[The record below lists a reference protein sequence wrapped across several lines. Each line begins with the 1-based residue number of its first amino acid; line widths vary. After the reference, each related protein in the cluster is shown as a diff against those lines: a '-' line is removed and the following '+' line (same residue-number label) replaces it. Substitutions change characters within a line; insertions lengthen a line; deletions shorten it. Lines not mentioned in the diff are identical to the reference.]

1 MHHFDWNLLRSF
13 IAVADTGS
21 LSAAARKLGSSQPT
35 VGRHIAELERDLG
48 VVLFRRGLSGYE
60 LTETGTNLFA
70 KAANVREEMDRF
82 SLHAFGA
89 EEALNG
95 TIRISAS
102 EMIAT
107 LVLPHILA
115 KFALAEPQIEV
126 ELVATD
132 QVENLLRR
140 DADIAIRMVTPSQEE
155 LIARKIAD
163 IPLSLCATNAYLARR
178 GIPEKP
184 FDLEHH
190 ELIGMDRN
198 DVFVRGFTQ
207 FGMKVDRHAFR
218 FRSDSQLVM
227 WQAMLAGIGVG
238 IAQVPLIA
246 REPTLQ
252 MLLPEIPL
260 PALPMWLTMHKDVKT
275 SPRIRR
281 TADFLYEE
289 LSAFT
294 RSADATRPANNA
306 TTTRQKA
313 RVI

>member
-1 MHHFDWNLLRSF
+1 MQHFDWNLLRSF

-35 VGRHIAELERDLG
+35 VGRHIGELERDLG

-60 LTETGTNLFA
+60 LTETGINLFA

-107 LVLPHILA
+107 LVLPEILA
-115 KFALAEPQIEV
+115 RFALAEPLIEV
-126 ELVATD
+126 EVVATD

-140 DADIAIRMVTPSQEE
+140 DADIAIRMLTPSQEE

-163 IPLSLCATNAYLARR
+163 IPLSLCATKGYIERR
-178 GIPEKP
+178 GMPEKP
-184 FDLEHH
+184 FDLAHH
-190 ELIGMDRN
+190 DLIGLDRN
-198 DVFVRGFTQ
+198 DAFVKGFTQ
-207 FGMKVDRHAFR
+207 FGMKVDRHDFR
-218 FRSDSQLVM
+218 FRSDSQLVL
-227 WQAMLAGIGVG
+227 WQATLAGIGVG

-260 PALPMWLTMHKDVKT
+260 PILPMWLTMHKDVKT

-289 LSAFT
+289 LLAFT
-294 RSADATRPANNA
+294 RSADATRPASKA
-306 TTTRQKA
+306 TTTRKKA
-313 RVI
+313 KVI

>member
-1 MHHFDWNLLRSF
+1 MQNFDWNLLRSF

-21 LSAAARKLGSSQPT
+21 LSAAARKIGSSQPT
-35 VGRHIAELERDLG
+35 VGRHIAGLERDLG

-70 KAANVREEMDRF
+70 KAASVREEMDRF

-102 EMIAT
+102 EMVAT
-107 LVLPHILA
+107 LILPEILSR
-115 KFALAEPQIEV
+115 FALAEPLIEV
-126 ELVATD
+126 EVVATD

-140 DADIAIRMVTPSQEE
+140 DADIAIRMVMPSQEE

-163 IPLSLCATNAYLARR
+163 IPLGLCAANAYVERR
-178 GIPEKP
+178 GLPQTPED
-184 FDLEHH
+184 FARHDLV
-190 ELIGMDRN
+190 GMDRN
-198 DVFVRGFTQ
+198 DAFVKGFNQ

-227 WQAMLAGIGVG
+227 WHAILAGVG
-238 IAQVPLIA
+238 IGIAQAPLIV
-246 REPTLQ
+246 REPALQ
-252 MLLPEIPL
+252 ALMPDIPL
-260 PALPMWLTMHKDVKT
+260 PVLPMWLTMHKDVKT

-281 TADFLYEE
+281 TADFLYEA
-289 LSAFT
+289 LLAFT
-294 RSADATRPANNA
+294 RSADSTRPANRA
-306 TTTRQKA
+306 TTTRHKA
-313 RVI
+313 SVI